1 MVESATI
8 TASSSDARGVDP
20 GHRRRRRAMSPM
32 APGCR
37 RARRAPHLFRGA
49 SAAAF
54 AAVMLRPPLF
64 RGAPD
69 ASSRASCPGPGA
81 AGKLPRVPSPLRHR
95 PGVRMSG
102 LEIVEDG
109 LEEGVQLDRRRRR
122 RDRGRSAGGPALG
135 GAARPDA
142 REDGVG
148 RARLERHPSLGPPP
162 ISRRPRPRR
171 PDGHGGRGRRRPGRG
186 HGRARFDPRARN
198 RGRIRTT
205 PRRAASAR
213 RNSSEDPPG
222 RAAEHHDAENIKA
235 PMGGHRAGGRPG
247 SEKRR

>member
-20 GHRRRRRAMSPM
+20 GHRRRRRAM

-81 AGKLPRVPSPLRHR
+81 AGKLPVS
-95 PGVRMSG
+95 
-102 LEIVEDG
+102 
-109 LEEGVQLDRRRRR
+109 Q
-122 RDRGRSAGGPALG
+122 
-135 GAARPDA
+135 
-142 REDGVG
+142 
-148 RARLERHPSLGPPP
+148 
-162 ISRRPRPRR
+162 
-171 PDGHGGRGRRRPGRG
+171 
-186 HGRARFDPRARN
+186 
-198 RGRIRTT
+198 
-205 PRRAASAR
+205 
-213 RNSSEDPPG
+213 
-222 RAAEHHDAENIKA
+222 A
-235 PMGGHRAGGRPG
+235 P
-247 SEKRR
+247 

>member
-20 GHRRRRRAMSPM
+20 GHRRRRRAMPPT

-37 RARRAPHLFRGA
+37 RARRARPY
-49 SAAAF
+49 SAA
-54 AAVMLRPPLF
+54 RPPRPSPPSCCARPYSAARPMRLP
-64 RGAPD
+64 APLVR
-69 ASSRASCPGPGA
+69 SRARPVNCPVSQAPET
-81 AGKLPRVPSPLRHR
+81 
-95 PGVRMSG
+95 PGVHMSG

-122 RDRGRSAGGPALG
+122 RGRGRSAGGPALG

-148 RARLERHPSLGPPP
+148 RARLERHPSMGPPP

-171 PDGHGGRGRRRPGRG
+171 PDGHDGRGRRRPGRG

-222 RAAEHHDAENIKA
+222 RAAEHHNAEYQGA
-235 PMGGHRAGGRPG
+235 DGGHRAGSRPG
-247 SEKRR
+247 SEERR